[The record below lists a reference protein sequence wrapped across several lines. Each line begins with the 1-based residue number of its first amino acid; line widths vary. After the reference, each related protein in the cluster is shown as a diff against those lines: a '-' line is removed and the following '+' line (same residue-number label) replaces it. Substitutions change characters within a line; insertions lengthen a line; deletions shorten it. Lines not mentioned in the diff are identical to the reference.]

1 MTTPLIEAIARK
13 QCEQHIREVR
23 RWDTDPAKL
32 EAMLPGAVDVNWQ
45 DHVALAEAALTA
57 ITEAGYEICPKGTMA
72 ALDTS
77 RVAIDDWLNTY
88 AHDMCDEKRVK
99 EARDR
104 IYENGGTLAYIAR
117 IQEHN
122 RSISAAQGDG

>member
-1 MTTPLIEAIARK
+1 MTTPLIEAIARAMDAT
-13 QCEQHIREVR
+13 CGYGGDDNVR
-23 RWDTDPAKL
+23 RA
-32 EAMLPGAVDVNWQ
+32 Q
-45 DHVALAEAALTA
+45 AALTA
-57 ITEAGYEICPKGTMA
+57 ITEAGYEICPKGTIA

-88 AHDMCDEKRVK
+88 AHDMCDEKRFK

-104 IYENGGTLAYIAR
+104 IYKNGGTIAYIAR